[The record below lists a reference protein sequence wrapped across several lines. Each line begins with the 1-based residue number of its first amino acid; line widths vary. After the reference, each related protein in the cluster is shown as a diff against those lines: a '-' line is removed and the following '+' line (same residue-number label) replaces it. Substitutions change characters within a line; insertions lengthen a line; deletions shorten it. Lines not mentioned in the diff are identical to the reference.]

1 MAVNY
6 AEKFS
11 QTIDE
16 QLSKDSLTDK
26 AVNKDY
32 DFDPEVVSANY
43 CKASGK
49 LAGLGCGSTAVGY
62 YSTSNMPESCTG
74 HASAKRNT
82 QERESSSGENSDSSG
97 ESSTAETQD
106 SESSGEAEPAVS
118 TLIDDDDD

>member
-1 MAVNY
+1 MTQY
-6 AEKFS
+6 LKGK
-11 QTIDE
+11 Q
-16 QLSKDSLTDK
+16 
-26 AVNKDY
+26 NKDY

-74 HASAKRNT
+74 HASAKRNN